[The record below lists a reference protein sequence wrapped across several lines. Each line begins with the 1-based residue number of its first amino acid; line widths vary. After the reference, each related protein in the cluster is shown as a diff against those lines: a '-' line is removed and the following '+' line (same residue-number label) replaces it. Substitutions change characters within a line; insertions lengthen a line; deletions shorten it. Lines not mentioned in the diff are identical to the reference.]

1 MDGLYLAH
9 SLYVRM
15 PSRSLACRYRL
26 PTALP
31 GAVVHEELCETTL
44 SWEVPSKFLKLQAE
58 VLVDEQA
65 RLMGKLGE
73 MESIVAANSP
83 TPTGAELLYVD
94 HMQTSTHTHTHTHSL
109 TVPRLCRCTCHTL
122 HSAHVI
128 AQANM
133 QWAWGRIGYGVD
145 FEQDVVLA
153 ETVDRTRKAQ
163 RNTLVMLNDLSESC
177 AAAIRNYRT
186 MGKYV
191 SHRATVSVAR
201 LRSVSHGRPLSAA
214 ADTTASARRG

>member
-1 MDGLYLAH
+1 VDGLYLAH

-83 TPTGAELLYVD
+83 TP
-94 HMQTSTHTHTHTHSL
+94 SL

-122 HSAHVI
+122 HRAHVI
-128 AQANM
+128 VQANM